1 MKIAILGYGAEGQ
14 SAAAYFQKAHHE
26 TKIFDHFEGQDLES
40 FHLADYD
47 LVMRSPSVRPQG
59 NWSSVTKYF
68 FAKCPCPIIGVTGT
82 KGKGTTC
89 SFITSILEHLGHKV
103 WLVGNIGTPALD
115 VLDQVKPEDVVV
127 YELSSFQLWDLD
139 FSPHIA
145 LVLRIEPDHLN
156 VHKDFDDYVAAKSN
170 ITRHQ
175 TSYDYCIYYRDNA
188 ESKKIAQLSP
198 GQKYCYPKTKDRE
211 IIDQVLNS
219 LTVPGQHNREDA
231 EAALLAIAAYYRQNP
246 CQFIQEHL
254 STIQQAL
261 HDFKGLPH
269 RLQFLREVNQVAH
282 YDDNFSASFP
292 ALDVALAAFPEQD
305 IILIA
310 GGKDRGIDPAPAK
323 NRIFQTANVRKVFLI
338 GETSSILAKGEDPTK
353 YQICDSLDGA
363 FASARKLANE
373 LAQNPKHNLPVV
385 LLMSPGAPSFDMF
398 KNFSDRGEQFQK
410 LVQEL

>member
-1 MKIAILGYGAEGQ
+1 M
-14 SAAAYFQKAHHE
+14 
-26 TKIFDHFEGQDLES
+26 
-40 FHLADYD
+40 
-47 LVMRSPSVRPQG
+47 
-59 NWSSVTKYF
+59 
-68 FAKCPCPIIGVTGT
+68 
-82 KGKGTTC
+82 
-89 SFITSILEHLGHKV
+89 
-103 WLVGNIGTPALD
+103 
-115 VLDQVKPEDVVV
+115 
-127 YELSSFQLWDLD
+127 
-139 FSPHIA
+139 
-145 LVLRIEPDHLN
+145 
-156 VHKDFDDYVAAKSN
+156 
-170 ITRHQ
+170 
-175 TSYDYCIYYRDNA
+175 
-188 ESKKIAQLSP
+188 
-198 GQKYCYPKTKDRE
+198 
-211 IIDQVLNS
+211 
-219 LTVPGQHNREDA
+219 PGQHNREDA

-269 RLQFLREVNQVAH
+269 RLQFLREVNQVAY

-292 ALDVALAAFPEQD
+292 ALDVALSAFPEQD